1 MLYNSAKNKTLNFAL
16 ENFSGIIEL
25 KSLKALFCKKQITDA
40 KLTFTQNL
48 WTNHEKTGKW

>member
-16 ENFSGIIEL
+16 ENCSSIIEL
-25 KSLKALFCKKQITDA
+25 KSLKALFCKKQITYA

-48 WTNHEKTGKW
+48 WTNHEKTGK